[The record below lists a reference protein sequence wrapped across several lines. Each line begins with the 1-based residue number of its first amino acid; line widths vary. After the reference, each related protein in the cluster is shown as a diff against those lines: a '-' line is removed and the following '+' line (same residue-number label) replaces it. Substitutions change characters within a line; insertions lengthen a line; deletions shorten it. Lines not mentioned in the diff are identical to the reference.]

1 MNVGSGM
8 ISGGW
13 EFVTA
18 AYVVTAI
25 VIGSYVISV
34 LTRFSKERA
43 AARRRES
50 GPEVN

>member
-13 EFVTA
+13 EFVVA
-18 AYVVTAI
+18 AYVITAI

-34 LTRFSKERA
+34 LTRFSKERT
-43 AARRRES
+43 AARRKGS